1 MCGLHLRIPYRRY
14 MKVGFVEMEFAK
26 HPLFSLVSSGRCC
39 TSHGFYD
46 YSSVS
51 SERNLFL
58 NSIF

>member
-1 MCGLHLRIPYRRY
+1 